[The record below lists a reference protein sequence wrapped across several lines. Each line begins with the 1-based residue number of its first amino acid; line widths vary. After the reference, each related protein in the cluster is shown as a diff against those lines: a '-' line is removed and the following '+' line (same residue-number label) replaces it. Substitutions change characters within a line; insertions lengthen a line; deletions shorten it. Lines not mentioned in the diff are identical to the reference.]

1 MTRNIFT
8 RVLAAVA
15 CAAALAAPACSK
27 DSSSTT
33 TSPTT
38 TTVTTSTELFSGTLS
53 PKGSTFYSFTVT
65 NAGDVSVTLASLAS
79 TRIGPALSSPL
90 TVGIGVPSGFS
101 CVTNSTVQTA
111 PGLTAQLT
119 ASGAKDNIYC
129 VNLSDPGTLSG
140 DTLFVIRI
148 VHT

>member
-1 MTRNIFT
+1 MTRSLLT
-8 RVLAAVA
+8 RFLAALT
-15 CAAALAAPACSK
+15 CAAALAAAACSK
-27 DSSSTT
+27 DSSTT

-38 TTVTTSTELFSGTLS
+38 TTATSSAELFSGTLS
-53 PKGSTFYSFTVT
+53 PKGSTFYSFSVT
-65 NAGDVSVTLASLAS
+65 NAGTVSVTLASLAS
-79 TRIGPALSSPL
+79 SRIGAALPSRL
-90 TVGIGVPSGFS
+90 TVGLGVPSGFG
-101 CVTNSTVQTA
+101 CVTSSSVDTT

-140 DTLFVIRI
+140 DALFVIRI

>member
-1 MTRNIFT
+1 MTRDILR

-15 CAAALAAPACSK
+15 CASALAGAACGK
-27 DSSSTT
+27 DSSTT

-53 PKGSTFYSFTVT
+53 PKGSTFYSFSVT
-65 NAGDVSVTLASLAS
+65 NAGDVSVTLASLA
-79 TRIGPALSSPL
+79 TARIGPALSTPL
-90 TVGIGVPSGFS
+90 TIGIGVPSGFG

-129 VNLSDPGTLSG
+129 INLADPGTLSG
-140 DTLFVIRI
+140 DVLFVIRI